1 MQDLVEHV
9 VSILIL
15 GFKPQTHA
23 AMNLQD
29 LVDQHLRDTK
39 QQPVMQS
46 VMGGKFAQ
54 QIICKGVPFRS
65 EKVEEFFQV
74 RRS

>member
-1 MQDLVEHV
+1 MHCVAPV
-9 VSILIL
+9 
-15 GFKPQTHA
+15 
-23 AMNLQD
+23 QD

-39 QQPVMQS
+39 QRPVMQS

-65 EKVEEFFQV
+65 EKVEDFFQV
-74 RRS
+74 GSSLS